1 MLKKIDKNL
10 FSAILYIIVGV
21 LLIVFKS
28 ETLSWAMTII
38 GALFVISG
46 VLDVIKR
53 NYIGGGTSLV
63 IGIAILVLGW
73 LATKIVLLVFGIL
86 IAVKGVFALLDV
98 LKKKKLEV
106 IEILFPAITII
117 TGLMLAFGNGLNI
130 LLVIAGALLAVNG
143 VVGLLNAIKK

>member
-46 VLDVIKR
+46 VLDVIKK

-98 LKKKKLEV
+98 LKKKKIEV

-130 LLVIAGALLAVNG
+130 LLVIAGVLLAVNG

>member
-63 IGIAILVLGW
+63 SGIAILVLGW